1 MTTATLS
8 FDTTSNRWKAVF
20 NGNLIASSGDKEYVI
35 SSIRNGLSNKA
46 RKFGVTDVIV
56 KGESADIV
64 VENPTNYFS
73 INERFDF
80 LAELTNMV
88 IDGTAVS
95 LLITGQGGLGKSFT
109 VNSCIKAAGL
119 TYTTDFQ
126 NEGDEEEDSDPTLNT
141 ADVHVIKGF
150 STAKGLYRTLWE
162 NNGKLVVFDDCD
174 SILKDAN
181 ALNLLK
187 GALDSSDERWI
198 SWSAEARF
206 NDDLP
211 RKFLFTGRIIFISNK
226 NQEDI
231 DGAIKSRSLRVDVSM
246 TRSEVVERMS
256 VIAFSDSF
264 MPEVS
269 VEMKRDA
276 ISFIDEVKEQATNL
290 SLRELISVVKIRESA
305 GDKWKRL
312 ALYTLTA

>member
-126 NEGDEEEDSDPTLNT
+126 VEEDDEEYDPTLNN

-187 GALDSSDERWI
+187 GALDSSGERWI
-198 SWSAEARF
+198 SWNAEAKF
-206 NDDLP
+206 GDDLP

-231 DGAIKSRSLRVDVSM
+231 DDALKSRSLRVDVSM
-246 TRSEVVERMS
+246 TRNEVVERMS

-264 MPEVS
+264 MPEIS
-269 VEMKRDA
+269 AEFKRDA

>member
-126 NEGDEEEDSDPTLNT
+126 VEEDDEEYDPTLNT

-181 ALNLLK
+181 ALNILK
-187 GALDSSDERWI
+187 GALDSSSERWI
-198 SWSAEARF
+198 SWNAEAKF
-206 NDDLP
+206 GDDLP

-226 NQEDI
+226 NQNDI
-231 DGAIKSRSLRVDVSM
+231 DDALKSRSLRVDVSM
-246 TRSEVVERMS
+246 TCNEVVERMS

-269 VEMKRDA
+269 HEMKRDA

>member
-126 NEGDEEEDSDPTLNT
+126 VEEEDDEEYDPTLNT

-187 GALDSSDERWI
+187 GALDSYDERWI
-198 SWSAEARF
+198 SWNAEAKF
-206 NDDLP
+206 GDDLP

-264 MPEVS
+264 MPEIS
-269 VEMKRDA
+269 AEFKRDA

>member
-126 NEGDEEEDSDPTLNT
+126 VEEDDEEYDPTLNT

-187 GALDSSDERWI
+187 GALDSSGERWI
-198 SWSAEARF
+198 SWNAEAKF
-206 NDDLP
+206 GDDLP

-231 DGAIKSRSLRVDVSM
+231 DDALKSRSLRVDVSM

-269 VEMKRDA
+269 HEMKRDA

>member
-126 NEGDEEEDSDPTLNT
+126 VEEDDEEYDPTLNT

-187 GALDSSDERWI
+187 GALDSSGERWI
-198 SWSAEARF
+198 SWNAEAKF
-206 NDDLP
+206 GDDLP

-231 DGAIKSRSLRVDVSM
+231 DDALKSRSLRVDVSM

-264 MPEVS
+264 IPEIS
-269 VEMKRDA
+269 AEFKRDA

>member
-126 NEGDEEEDSDPTLNT
+126 VEEDDEEYDPTLNT

-174 SILKDAN
+174 SILKSPD
-181 ALNLLK
+181 ALNILK
-187 GALDSSDERWI
+187 GALDSSSERWI
-198 SWSAEARF
+198 SWNAEAKF
-206 NDDLP
+206 GDTLP
-211 RKFLFTGRIIFISNK
+211 KKFLFTGRIIFISNK

-231 DGAIKSRSLRVDVSM
+231 DDALKSRSLRVDVSM

-264 MPEVS
+264 MTDIMTDV
-269 VEMKRDA
+269 KRDA
-276 ISFIDEVKEQATNL
+276 LNFINEVKNQATNL
-290 SLRELISVVKIRESA
+290 SLRELISVIKIRNA
-305 GDKWKRL
+305 NTANWKRL